1 MLATSPEKNI
11 HFLIRSFSWYSP
23 LMFSILTS
31 KGAIIMT
38 NKKEIEQK
46 VEALDGW
53 EIEGSKKI
61 YKNYKFKNFQQALD
75 FTNQV
80 GAVAEEMQHHP
91 DIYLTWGKVEIE
103 IFTHEEDSLTD
114 ADFELAE
121 RIDQID

>member
-1 MLATSPEKNI
+1 
-11 HFLIRSFSWYSP
+11 
-23 LMFSILTS
+23 
-31 KGAIIMT
+31 MT